1 MILIWQI
8 GKKVNT
14 IYQVLIINTSINF
27 CSNVWS
33 IKYNNS
39 VWVATV
45 GLHGR
50 MIIEMSD
57 TSNTKS
63 WIMRTLSVKYM

>member
-63 WIMRTLSVKYM
+63 WIMSTLSVKYM